1 LGVLHSG
8 EKKAIAIAC
17 PRPAGQ
23 RVSPQRLDMM
33 QMKEPVSFEL
43 WLEAADITMVIEN
56 GKLEPKLLP
65 EHKSLFFPAANRFL
79 PILIPSRIFLLRS
92 VFCKCFHDC
101 GNYKKIMC
109 SRIMIHHRF
118 VILL

>member
-1 LGVLHSG
+1 
-8 EKKAIAIAC
+8 
-17 PRPAGQ
+17 
-23 RVSPQRLDMM
+23 MM

-79 PILIPSRIFLLRS
+79 PILIPS
-92 VFCKCFHDC
+92 
-101 GNYKKIMC
+101 
-109 SRIMIHHRF
+109 
-118 VILL
+118 